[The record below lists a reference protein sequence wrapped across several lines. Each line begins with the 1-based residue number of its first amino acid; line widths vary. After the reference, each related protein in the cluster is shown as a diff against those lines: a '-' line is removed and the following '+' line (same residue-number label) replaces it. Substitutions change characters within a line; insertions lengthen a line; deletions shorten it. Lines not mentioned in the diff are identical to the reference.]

1 MKNLVKQY
9 ALNLSTNDVVKFA
22 IKEGVNITNEE
33 AILIV
38 DTIKENIDYI
48 LSGNALDLLEQK
60 KNLLSSEVYTHLCKL
75 ISKYSK
81 FI

>member
-9 ALNLSTNDVVKFA
+9 ALNLSTNDVFKFA
-22 IKEGVNITNEE
+22 EKEGVAITNEE

-38 DTIKENIDYI
+38 NTIKENIDYI
-48 LSGNALDLLEQK
+48 LSGNALELLEQK